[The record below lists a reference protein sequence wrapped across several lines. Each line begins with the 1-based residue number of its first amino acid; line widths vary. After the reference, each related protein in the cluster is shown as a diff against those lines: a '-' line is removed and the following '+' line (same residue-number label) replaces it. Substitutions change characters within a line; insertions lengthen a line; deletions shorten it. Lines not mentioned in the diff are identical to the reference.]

1 MDWSQVSRS
10 QWMVVGGTVCTLI
23 GTLIL
28 DWYSFSITLPEPI
41 GTLSHGFNAWDVN
54 AIGKLAVLGS
64 LVMLAVAVLMF
75 IPNPPQLPFSL
86 PMAMLAASAFTAVMV
101 VLEFIDHHS
110 GTSIGLWLTLVASI
124 VSAYGA
130 FEMGGRIAMP
140 SSSSSS

>member
-10 QWMVVGGTVCTLI
+10 QWMVVGGTVCAVI

-28 DWYSFSITLPEPI
+28 DWYSFSVTFPGL
-41 GTLSHGFNAWDVN
+41 GTISRGFNAWDVN
-54 AIGKLAVLGS
+54 ALGKLAVLGS
-64 LVMLAVAVLMF
+64 LVMLAGAVLLF
-75 IPNPPQLPFSL
+75 IPNTPELPIPL
-86 PMAMLAASAFTAVMV
+86 PMAILGASAFTAVMV

-130 FEMGGRIAMP
+130 YAMGGRLAMP
-140 SSSSSS
+140 SRTTS

>member
-10 QWMVVGGTVCTLI
+10 QWMVVGGTVCAVV

-28 DWYSFSITLPEPI
+28 EWYSFSVTFPGL
-41 GTLSHGFNAWDVN
+41 GTISRGFNAWDVN
-54 AIGKLAVLGS
+54 ALGKLAVLGS
-64 LVMLAVAVLMF
+64 LVMLAGAVLLF
-75 IPNPPQLPFSL
+75 IPNTPELPIPL
-86 PMAMLAASAFTAVMV
+86 PMAILGASAFTAVMV

-130 FEMGGRIAMP
+130 YEMGGRLAMP
-140 SSSSSS
+140 SRTTS

>member
-10 QWMVVGGTVCTLI
+10 QWMVVGGTVCAVI

-28 DWYSFSITLPEPI
+28 DWYSFSVTFPGL
-41 GTLSHGFNAWDVN
+41 GTISRGFNAWDVN
-54 AIGKLAVLGS
+54 ALGKLAVLGS
-64 LVMLAVAVLMF
+64 LVMLAGAVLLF
-75 IPNPPQLPFSL
+75 IPNPPALPIPL
-86 PMAMLAASAFTAVMV
+86 PMAILGASAFTAVMV

-130 FEMGGRIAMP
+130 YEMGGRLAMP
-140 SSSSSS
+140 SRTTS

>member
-10 QWMVVGGTVCTLI
+10 QWMVVGGTVCAVI

-28 DWYSFSITLPEPI
+28 DWYSFSVTFPGL
-41 GTLSHGFNAWDVN
+41 GTISRGFNAWDVN
-54 AIGKLAVLGS
+54 ALGKLAVLGS
-64 LVMLAVAVLMF
+64 LVMLAGAVLLF
-75 IPNPPQLPFSL
+75 IPNTPELPIPL
-86 PMAMLAASAFTAVMV
+86 PMAILGASAFTAVMV

-130 FEMGGRIAMP
+130 YEMGGRLAMP
-140 SSSSSS
+140 SRTTS

>member
-10 QWMVVGGTVCTLI
+10 QWMVVGGTVCAVI

-28 DWYSFSITLPEPI
+28 EWYSFSVSLGPL
-41 GTLSHGFNAWDVN
+41 GTISRGFNAWDVN

-64 LVMLAVAVLMF
+64 LVMLAGAVLLF
-75 IPNPPQLPFSL
+75 IPNPPELPIPL
-86 PMAMLAASAFTAVMV
+86 PMAILGASAFTAIMV

-110 GTSIGLWLTLVASI
+110 GTSIGLWLTLVAAI

-130 FEMGGRIAMP
+130 YEMGGRLAMP
-140 SSSSSS
+140 SRTTS

>member
-10 QWMVVGGTVCTLI
+10 QWMVVGGTVCAVI

-28 DWYSFSITLPEPI
+28 DWYSFSVTFPGL
-41 GTLSHGFNAWDVN
+41 GTISRGFNAWDVN
-54 AIGKLAVLGS
+54 ALGKLAVLGS
-64 LVMLAVAVLMF
+64 LVMLAGAVLLF
-75 IPNPPQLPFSL
+75 IPNQPQLPIPL
-86 PMAMLAASAFTAVMV
+86 PMAILGASAFTAVMV

-130 FEMGGRIAMP
+130 YEMGGRLAMP
-140 SSSSSS
+140 SRTTS

>member
-10 QWMVVGGTVCTLI
+10 QWMVVGGTVCAVI

-28 DWYSFSITLPEPI
+28 EWYSFSVTFPGI
-41 GTLSHGFNAWDVN
+41 GTISRGFNAWDVN
-54 AIGKLAVLGS
+54 ALGKLAVLGS
-64 LVMLAVAVLMF
+64 LVMLAGAVLLF
-75 IPNPPQLPFSL
+75 IPNTPELPFPL
-86 PMAMLAASAFTAVMV
+86 PMAILGASAFTAVMV

-130 FEMGGRIAMP
+130 YEMGGRLAMP
-140 SSSSSS
+140 SRSTS

>member
-10 QWMVVGGTVCTLI
+10 QWMVAAGTICAVI

-28 DWYSFSITLPEPI
+28 DWYSFSVTFPGI
-41 GTLSHGFNAWDVN
+41 GTISHGFNAWDVN

-64 LVMLAVAVLMF
+64 LVMLAGAVLMF

-86 PMAMLAASAFTAVMV
+86 PMAMLAASAFTALMV

-124 VSAYGA
+124 VAAYGA
-130 FEMGGRIAMP
+130 FAMGGRLAMP
-140 SSSSSS
+140 SSTSSS

>member
-10 QWMVVGGTVCTLI
+10 QWMVAGGTICAVI

-28 DWYSFSITLPEPI
+28 EWYSFSVTFPGI
-41 GTLSHGFNAWDVN
+41 GTISKGFNAWDVN

-64 LVMLAVAVLMF
+64 LVMLAGAVLMF
-75 IPNPPQLPFSL
+75 IPNPPQLPVPL
-86 PMAMLAASAFTAVMV
+86 PMAMLGASAFTAVMV

-124 VSAYGA
+124 VAAYGA
-130 FEMGGRIAMP
+130 FEMGGRLAMP
-140 SSSSSS
+140 SRTPSS

>member
-10 QWMVVGGTVCTLI
+10 QWMVVGGTVCAVL

-28 DWYSFSITLPEPI
+28 DWYSFSVTFPGL
-41 GTLSHGFNAWDVN
+41 GTISRGFNAWDVN
-54 AIGKLAVLGS
+54 ALGKLAVLGS
-64 LVMLAVAVLMF
+64 LVMLAGAVLLF
-75 IPNPPQLPFSL
+75 IPNQPQLPIPL
-86 PMAMLAASAFTAVMV
+86 PMAILGASAFTAVMV

-130 FEMGGRIAMP
+130 YEMGGRLAMP
-140 SSSSSS
+140 SRTTS